1 MSTATAELP
10 ICTCFKDGLNQI
22 VVMNPF
28 CQYENAMHGKQA
40 LTTDCPERE
49 MF

>member
-10 ICTCFKDGLNQI
+10 ICTCFKDGL
-22 VVMNPF
+22 NPF